1 MLLDVVRRQAAV
13 ARHRSTLFAPHL
25 DEYLDELQ
33 RLGNGQVSLR
43 LHLSLVTRLGEYLA
57 ARGVR
62 DLSGMRQEHVAD
74 FLRRERHRRERTSQA
89 RRKVSAPTRLFTGFL
104 HYLEERGKWWREAV
118 PPSPIL
124 DCFLPF
130 PRG

>member
-1 MLLDVVRRQAAV
+1 MHVGR
-13 ARHRSTLFAPHL
+13 
-25 DEYLDELQ
+25 YLVINLP
-33 RLGNGQVSLR
+33 RCYSKIGQEGGWGHNS
-43 LHLSLVTRLGEYLA
+43 A